1 MRWAF
6 KGILAA
12 LCLLFTPI
20 PVSAADEIGFAE
32 LELEELP
39 PEDAKSW
46 ESGMGY
52 IECRTGSVMNCSVS
66 ENGMTAVAAGEY
78 VLVYDADG
86 KFLCSFYEETSHSHL
101 IARLHDDWIELIE
114 RSTYEDRYA
123 AYKLDGTP
131 IRFAT
136 LPETRSN
143 QDILYDMEYKHELHE
158 SKGVYVNMASAVTKK
173 MEDGRTVPLYSPD
186 NAVYVPVYPARMAQG
201 EPFRF
206 PESTVLQEQYPDLP
220 VDLGANMRYA
230 IQSFSAD
237 AEGHC
242 LVQTGDNLLLFTEN
256 GQYIRTFQAQ
266 DVLSP
271 RTLLHLDAGHVQLYL
286 SDDQVLLTY
295 DWMGKFLDAAHIPDT
310 PENEAAMEDFR
321 AAINPE
327 MRQGVQFQRDRDSLA
342 SIQPDG
348 RRLCLY
354 IRQSQEEERNFGMIY
369 GIFIALAL
377 LTVFLIRWKDARD
390 SKAETAV

>member
-6 KGILAA
+6 NGILAA

-101 IARLHDDWIELIE
+101 IARMHDDWIELIE
-114 RSTYEDRYA
+114 CSASEDRYA

-131 IRFAT
+131 ICFAT

-143 QDILYDMEYKHELHE
+143 QDILNDIEYKRELHE
-158 SKGVYVNMASAVTKK
+158 SRGVYMNMTLGVTKK
-173 MEDGRTVPLYSPD
+173 MEDGRTVSLYSRD
-186 NAVYVPVYPARMAQG
+186 NAVYVPVYPARTSRG
-201 EPFRF
+201 EPFQF
-206 PESTVLQEQYPDLP
+206 PESTALQEQYPDLP

-230 IQSFSAD
+230 IQSFSVDGA
-237 AEGHC
+237 GHC
-242 LVQTGDNLLLFTEN
+242 LIRAGNDLLLFTEN
-256 GQYIRTFQAQ
+256 GQYIRTLRAQ
-266 DVLSP
+266 DVCTP
-271 RTLLHLDAGHVQLYL
+271 HTLLHLDADHVQLYQP
-286 SDDQVLLTY
+286 DDRVLLTY
-295 DWMGKFLDAAHIPDT
+295 SRMGKFLYAEQISDT
-310 PENEAAMEDFR
+310 PANEAAMEDFSG
-321 AAINPE
+321 AADPE
-327 MRQGVQFQRDRDSLA
+327 TWQEMQFQKKRDSLTL
-342 SIQPDG
+342 IQPDG
-348 RRLCLY
+348 RRLFLY

-390 SKAETAV
+390 SKTETAV